1 MTKVT
6 PSPTSSCSVC
16 RSSGSPRVTV
26 RVRVT
31 VTVRVMVRVRV
42 RVRARARVR
51 DRDRVTVTVTGTV
64 GAGVRVR
71 VRVRVRVVGVAGP
84 AICRLRATPHAHRA
98 HRARQLCEHRLALGL
113 EHLRLELD
121 VKPVQADGVALHL

>member
-1 MTKVT
+1 LTKVT

-51 DRDRVTVTVTGTV
+51 DRDRVTVTVTV
-64 GAGVRVR
+64 GVGVRVG